1 MLNLEPCVG
10 MKFRDEVHALEIM
23 GRVWRLYGIS
33 VRKRYNNKRKVGG
46 RITSCRCVYSN
57 EGHRAPD
64 KRDHRVKCPRAET
77 RIDCEVRMCLKM
89 DGEDYVVY
97 ELVPEY
103 NHRLHLAE
111 TSHLMVSQR
120 KISEVQA
127 FENETADDSRI
138 GPRAAYELAV
148 KLVDHL
154 I

>member
-1 MLNLEPCVG
+1 
-10 MKFRDEVHALEIM
+10 
-23 GRVWRLYGIS
+23 
-33 VRKRYNNKRKVGG
+33 
-46 RITSCRCVYSN
+46 
-57 EGHRAPD
+57 
-64 KRDHRVKCPRAET
+64 
-77 RIDCEVRMCLKM
+77 M
-89 DGEDYVVY
+89 DGEDYVLY